1 LLNLQPDC
9 LSHFRMTAM
18 AESKSPAPAPSHARR
33 TPSLPDLRTLETFV
47 AVCDANSMVLAAERL
62 GLSQSAVSQAI
73 KSLEEE
79 LGLQLMDR
87 DVRPARPT
95 LAGRV
100 LHEASAQLLSQA
112 RAAMD
117 HVRASA
123 RQELAQI
130 RLGCVDS
137 FAATVGPQLIRA
149 MAGHARQIRMWSG
162 LTPGLADQMQ
172 GRELDMVICTDA
184 GMPDARI
191 TQRLLFSESWVA
203 VYPKGHAVPP
213 LASLKGLAAAAGA
226 LPLIRYSQRSVTGQ
240 QIERYLRHVGV
251 QSPRCYEFDATDPL
265 LSLVASG
272 LGWALTTP
280 LCLWQSRQYLNEVQ
294 VVALPPAR
302 LGQRHFFLLSREG
315 EWAGLDEEVVRV
327 TREVIRH
334 STTPAIRQC
343 LPALPAS
350 ALSCPDEEFT

>member
-1 LLNLQPDC
+1 
-9 LSHFRMTAM
+9 M
-18 AESKSPAPAPSHARR
+18 AESKSPALARR
-33 TPSLPDLRTLETFV
+33 TPGLPDLRALETFV
-47 AVCDANSMVLAAERL
+47 AVCEASSMVLAAERL
-62 GLSQSAVSQAI
+62 GLSQSAVSQSI

-95 LAGRV
+95 HAGRV
-100 LHEASAQLLSQA
+100 LHEASARLLTQA

-137 FAATVGPQLIRA
+137 FAATVGPRLIRA
-149 MAGHARQIRMWSG
+149 MAGKARQFQMWSG
-162 LTPGLADQMQ
+162 LTPALAEQMQ

-184 GMPDARI
+184 GLQDPRVA
-191 TQRLLFSESWVA
+191 QRLLFSESWVA
-203 VYPKGHAVPP
+203 VFPKDHPLPPALTLKALPSASGH
-213 LASLKGLAAAAGA
+213 
-226 LPLIRYSQRSVTGQ
+226 LPLIRYSQRSVIGQ
-240 QIERYLRHVGV
+240 QIERYLRHIGA
-251 QSPRCYEFDATDPL
+251 QAERCYEFDATDPL

-272 LGWALTTP
+272 LGWALSTP
-280 LCLWQSRQYLNEVQ
+280 LCLWQSRQYLGEVQ
-294 VVALPPAR
+294 VVPLPPAR

-315 EWAGLDEEVVRV
+315 EWAGLDDEVVRV
-327 TREVIRH
+327 TREVIRRD
-334 STTPAIRQC
+334 TAPAIRAC

-350 ALSCPDEEFT
+350 ALSCPDEELP

>member
-1 LLNLQPDC
+1 
-9 LSHFRMTAM
+9 M
-18 AESKSPAPAPSHARR
+18 ADSTSPAVSRR
-33 TPSLPDLRTLETFV
+33 TSGVPDLRALETFV
-47 AVCDANSMVLAAERL
+47 AVCDAHSMVLAAERL
-62 GLSQSAVSQAI
+62 GLSQSAVSQSI

-95 LAGRV
+95 LAGRM
-100 LHEASAQLLSQA
+100 LHEVSAQLLSQA

-137 FAATVGPQLIRA
+137 FAATVGPRLIRA
-149 MAGHARQIRMWSG
+149 MAGKARQIQMWSG
-162 LTPGLADQMQ
+162 LTPALAEQMH

-184 GMPDARI
+184 GMQDTRI

-203 VYPKGHAVPP
+203 VYPKGHVIPP
-213 LASLKGLAAAAGA
+213 LASLKALSSAAGT
-226 LPLIRYSQRSVTGQ
+226 LPLIRYSQRSVIGQ
-240 QIERYLRHVGV
+240 QIERFLRHVGV
-251 QSPRCYEFDATDPL
+251 TSPRCYEFDATDPL

-272 LGWALTTP
+272 LGWAVTTP
-280 LCLWQSRQYLNEVQ
+280 LCLWQSRQYLDAVS
-294 VVALPPAR
+294 VVPLPPAR

-334 STTPAIRQC
+334 DTAPAIRQC